1 MTIIQKCS
9 PHHWTTPKPGDTDL
23 ICPDCGR
30 ALSLAEIYGSPYVYY
45 VYKAIFESLAR
56 LENLDQRLLDAFKGF
71 LGKGPRAAEFHPEGI
86 ERSRSLAKERERISA
101 PNKAEKYRSLK
112 ELYHKP
118 GFYDGWKRD
127 DNATLPPIVWRPDG
141 EVLPLGPA
149 LKIRSLS
156 PFFDWGYDGD
166 SPSQLALAILYD
178 HTGDERRS
186 LEHYQD
192 FKDYREGPARW
203 NNTGWGI
210 TPAELE
216 SWLIDREMR
225 WK

>member
-1 MTIIQKCS
+1 MTIKCS

-56 LENLDQRLLDAFKGF
+56 LENLDQRLLNAFKGF
-71 LGKGPRAAEFHPEGI
+71 LGKGPRAEEFHPEGI
-86 ERSRSLAKERERISA
+86 KRSLSLAREHERISA
-101 PNKAEKYRSLK
+101 PNKAEKYRCLK
-112 ELYHKP
+112 EKHHKP
-118 GFYDGWKRD
+118 GLYDGWKD
-127 DNATLPPIVWRPDG
+127 DNETLPPIVWRPDG
-141 EVLPLGPA
+141 EVLLLGPA
-149 LKIRSLS
+149 LEIRSLS
-156 PFFDWGYDGD
+156 PFFDWGYAGD

-178 HTGDERRS
+178 HTKDKQRS
-186 LEHYQD
+186 FEYYED
-192 FKDYREGPARW
+192 FKDYYVAHVPD
-203 NNTGWGI
+203 TGWGI

-216 SWLIDREMR
+216 GWLQDRKMR